1 MLDLLTKELT
11 ELGAFDKQLP
21 PLITNLMSTIPNQ
34 QLPDRMKAVMVLS
47 EVSTFA
53 SQFRR
58 NLWHWDGFELPV
70 NSIAMV
76 IAGSGEGKDSSVK
89 AVRRGFSPAYE
100 IINDKR
106 KAIAKS
112 KAISIA
118 QESGEENA
126 TDWEVYKEYY
136 YEPAPIYIA
145 PTTPQ
150 GFIQHINDIAD
161 LPIGSGTTFAG
172 EFGDELATNGNMLE
186 IIKTLAE
193 TYDTGDKEMVY
204 TKGKEHRS
212 KEISSMPIS
221 ALLMSSPNYIIYDE
235 STKRKFLIAF
245 GSKFARRAFFGFIP
259 EVIPPPSFP
268 SVKARIEDERKRAK
282 IAMSNRE
289 AVSKEAVK
297 IANYQLQKGNDTITI
312 SEEVFDLFHTYK
324 YYNEAFADTI
334 NPKYPLSKLSRRH
347 LQWKALKLAGAFA
360 IFKCKDT
367 LDGEDYLEAIRICE
381 LLDSDME
388 LFEAEL
394 IKEPYEIFA
403 DSMKYLSVDGKST
416 IGLHDLRKLKY
427 IPTSGDP
434 SKKMLE
440 LIHLAAAY
448 DKEATYS
455 VKENE
460 IHYDAIVKTDT
471 IGVSFKPI
479 DNSGIF
485 KAIESGASPE
495 EVNKQKGFVAST
507 ANYGL
512 EVGETTFSDL
522 AVLLTKDMAYS
533 PFRFKDGN
541 RSKSNIVGGS
551 KVIALDV
558 DHSNVTAEE
567 CHFMIQDINHHIAL
581 SSDPN
586 NHFKFRVLIELDSV
600 VDVDPI
606 IWRNFFLAVA
616 DDISINVDPL
626 PQSQIFFSYSG
637 RSVLSVTDCEP
648 LPVRNYLMAAM
659 EKAAQPSIANKTYTT
674 TQKQAL
680 IDDELVTFE
689 PAFLAAQG
697 EGSRKLI
704 WAAKKA
710 YNDLGM
716 TKDETIALIH
726 RINMY
731 WANSM
736 PEERLNVSIIQQIQ
750 RW

>member
-1 MLDLLTKELT
+1 MLDILQKELNQCD
-11 ELGAFDKQLP
+11 AFTTPLP
-21 PLITNLMSTIPNQ
+21 SFFKDLVAINYFNI
-34 QLPDRMKAVMVLS
+34 PDRMKAIIAIS
-47 EVSTFA
+47 EITTLA
-53 SQFRR
+53 SQFKR
-58 NLWHWDGFELPV
+58 NVKLPDDTSVPV
-70 NSIAMV
+70 NSISFC
-76 IAGSGEGKDSSVK
+76 IAPSGAQKDSSLRLT
-89 AVRRGFSPAYE
+89 RRVFKSSYDMVDRQRVALS
-100 IINDKR
+100 IKT
-106 KAIAKS
+106 AIAEATQAGDS
-112 KAISIA
+112 NP
-118 QESGEENA
+118 EEEQTYNA
-126 TDWEVYKEYY
+126 YLVPPSALFLKEV
-136 YEPAPIYIA
+136 
-145 PTTPQ
+145 TPQ
-150 GFIQHINDIAD
+150 GLTQYLNDISTGTLGAGLITNSEIAD
-161 LPIGSGTTFAG
+161 
-172 EFGDELATNGNMLE
+172 EFNTNPNFPD
-186 IIKTLAE
+186 IIKLLSEA
-193 TYDTGDKEMVY
+193 YDLGIIEASY
-204 TKGKEHRS
+204 TKGKEFRNAGVS
-212 KEISSMPIS
+212 GVAVS
-221 ALLMSSPNYIIYDE
+221 ALFI
-235 STKRKFLIAF
+235 
-245 GSKFARRAFFGFIP
+245 GSHYMI
-259 EVIPPPSFP
+259 
-268 SVKARIEDERKRAK
+268 
-282 IAMSNRE
+282 M
-289 AVSKEAVK
+289 
-297 IANYQLQKGNDTITI
+297 
-312 SEEVFDLFHTYK
+312 
-324 YYNEAFADTI
+324 YNEALKAKFINSFMSKLGRRGSFAYIPEKIEEPTYTSGLEMIKTNKRLRDEAKTAATQLSTYVEDVTNFGISTAGKELELSEEADT
-334 NPKYPLSKLSRRH
+334 LMML
-347 LQWKALKLAGAFA
+347 LQRYDYEVATKHCASESADNLYIKHRYWRALKMAGALA
-360 IFKCKDT
+360 ILDKSNIVTATHFKQ
-367 LDGEDYLEAIRICE
+367 AISITE
-381 LLDSDME
+381 YFKQDMA
-388 LFEAEL
+388 LFENDL
-394 IKEPYEIFA
+394 LKEPYEIFA
-403 DSMKYLSVDGKST
+403 DYMNSKAIDGKST

-471 IGVSFKPI
+471 IGISFKPI

-485 KAIESGASPE
+485 KAIESGASPDE
-495 EVNKQKGFVAST
+495 INKQKGFVAST

-567 CHFMIQDINHHIAL
+567 CHFMLQDINHHIAL

-637 RSVLSVTDCEP
+637 RSVLSVTDCDP

-659 EKAAQPSIANKTYTT
+659 EKAAQPSITNKTYTT
-674 TQKQAL
+674 SQKQAL
-680 IDDELVTFE
+680 IDDELETFSG
-689 PAFLAAQG
+689 AFFAEMG
-697 EGSRKLI
+697 EGSRKMI
-704 WAAKKA
+704 GAAKKA
-710 YNDLGM
+710 YHDLGM

-726 RINMY
+726 RINQY
-731 WANSM
+731 WTHQM